1 MMRVISSESLVQP
14 TYFKKVILWQSGKS
28 SFSVQLLRHSVLS
41 FEIFAYER
49 VERER
54 SGTKDEDDDNR
65 KEKKKFVGCDEF
77 VRIAKDGTHPID
89 IGGEISDREDKGQLN
104 GEQTRSPAR
113 QEEETTQTI
122 PSAA

>member
-1 MMRVISSESLVQP
+1 MMRVISSESLVRP

-54 SGTKDEDDDNR
+54 SGTKDEDDDNG

-89 IGGEISDREDKGQLN
+89 IGGARANTREH
-104 GEQTRSPAR
+104 SPATR
-113 QEEETTQTI
+113 EYTQGH
-122 PSAA
+122 AA